1 MKSHMRS
8 FTSDDYPMVNDIN
21 NAAYPEYPGTADEM
35 RFRDEHR
42 DPKCKFQRW
51 VAECD
56 GRVVGSAE
64 YGQMPDMYHPRKFFV
79 SVTVHPD
86 HQRRGIGSALYDE
99 VVESLREFDPLVL
112 RAWGVREDMP
122 HSIQFITNR
131 GFREEMRFW
140 ESRLNVTTFDFT
152 PYEGL
157 EEDVR
162 ARDIEIKTLRELE
175 SDPQRDRKLYELI
188 SELDQDVPSPET
200 PTKVSYEHFI
210 EHTLQ
215 NPNLLPDAY
224 FVAVH
229 DGEYVGTSNLWKSQ
243 GNDDIYT
250 GLTGVKR
257 AYRRKGIALA
267 MKLRGIAHV
276 KSLGRTLIKTWNES
290 NNRPMLS
297 INEMLGYVK
306 QPAWISFVKV
316 LKEEE

>member
-1 MKSHMRS
+1 MNLQIRP
-8 FTSDDYPMVNDIN
+8 FTSDDYPAVNDIG

-42 DPKCKFQRW
+42 DPKCQFRRW
-51 VAECD
+51 VAERD
-56 GRVVGSAE
+56 GCVVGSSE
-64 YGQMPDMYHPRKFFV
+64 YNQMPDMYHPRKFTV

-86 HQRRGIGSALYDE
+86 YQSQGIGSALYNQ
-99 VVESLREFDPLVL
+99 VVDALEEFDPIVL

-122 HSIQFITNR
+122 HSIQFVMNR

-152 PYEGL
+152 PYEGV
-157 EEDVR
+157 EEKVR
-162 ARDIEIKTLRELE
+162 SYGVEIKTLRELE
-175 SDPQRDRKLYELI
+175 SDPERDRKLYEMC
-188 SELDQDVPSPET
+188 SEIDQDVPSPE
-200 PTKVSYEHFI
+200 PATKVDFEHFI
-210 EHTLQ
+210 EHTLH

-229 DGEYVGTSNLWKSQ
+229 NGEYVGTSNLWKSQ

-257 AYRRKGIALA
+257 NYRRKGIALA
-267 MKLRGIAHV
+267 MKLRGIAYV

-297 INEMLGYVK
+297 INETLGYVK
-306 QPAWISFVKV
+306 QPAWISFVKI
-316 LKEEE
+316 LREEE